1 MVLDGF
7 RLRLMKPKR
16 SVNGF
21 NLEKKSFVK
30 IELKPPWYFCGHSF
44 FLHVELLVP
53 WSTNS
58 EIFLVP
64 VIMVQII
71 FFLKIQTQIE
81 TQDLISKIEPL
92 MKPLK
97 LSEAIMDFYSLTK
110 PDFFK
115 KLNNMYTQRESW
127 VSAKIL
133 PEDNLQ
139 TLMLLHY

>member
-1 MVLDGF
+1 
-7 RLRLMKPKR
+7 
-16 SVNGF
+16 
-21 NLEKKSFVK
+21 
-30 IELKPPWYFCGHSF
+30 
-44 FLHVELLVP
+44 
-53 WSTNS
+53 
-58 EIFLVP
+58 
-64 VIMVQII
+64 MVQII